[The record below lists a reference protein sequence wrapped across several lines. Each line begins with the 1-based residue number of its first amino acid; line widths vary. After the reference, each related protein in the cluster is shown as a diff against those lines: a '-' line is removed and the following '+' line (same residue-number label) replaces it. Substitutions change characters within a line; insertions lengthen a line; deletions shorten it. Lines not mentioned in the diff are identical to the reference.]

1 MTAPSIA
8 CPSCGEEVPFG
19 RRTCEACGASLTG
32 PAPDA
37 PDATEATAEGEQ
49 PAETEPRAEPEWPV
63 APEPPAPEWPVAPE
77 PPAVAVIADDV
88 AAFTAAEPDRRA
100 EPPELVEPDLP
111 AEAFVPPVLRSWT
124 AAPPQPVGS
133 SAVEAAAEAG
143 ASPVAGAWLPPSPAQ
158 RPAPPPAS
166 GSATTAAGPAARP
179 WADAGPVAPTAA
191 ATGTESTPGAEMPG
205 SLAQMLDR
213 TERGTPRWPDGGARG
228 SAPTS
233 AGSTMGSAAPI
244 PSAPPLSPS
253 ATPAARMPAAPPAAI
268 EREAELQPG
277 RASIFSDLPFDAP
290 ESLAGWLVVGGG
302 GLATLSFLLPW
313 VAVLDSYFSAWG
325 LSSLANVLAFLLVL
339 GTTSLSLLPN
349 RLAGWLRHGILGLA
363 VGGFLLGLTWTRLV
377 GATGG
382 QIGVVLEAAGALLL
396 VIGGVLAIAQSHG
409 ANETR

>member
-1 MTAPSIA
+1 
-8 CPSCGEEVPFG
+8 
-19 RRTCEACGASLTG
+19 
-32 PAPDA
+32 
-37 PDATEATAEGEQ
+37 
-49 PAETEPRAEPEWPV
+49 
-63 APEPPAPEWPVAPE
+63 
-77 PPAVAVIADDV
+77 
-88 AAFTAAEPDRRA
+88 
-100 EPPELVEPDLP
+100 
-111 AEAFVPPVLRSWT
+111 
-124 AAPPQPVGS
+124 
-133 SAVEAAAEAG
+133 
-143 ASPVAGAWLPPSPAQ
+143 
-158 RPAPPPAS
+158 
-166 GSATTAAGPAARP
+166 
-179 WADAGPVAPTAA
+179 
-191 ATGTESTPGAEMPG
+191 
-205 SLAQMLDR
+205 
-213 TERGTPRWPDGGARG
+213 
-228 SAPTS
+228 
-233 AGSTMGSAAPI
+233 
-244 PSAPPLSPS
+244 
-253 ATPAARMPAAPPAAI
+253 MPAAPPAAI